1 MGYKLNGVNTGGL
14 PIDYIKPFVEQYE
27 IKVFIETGTAGGDSV
42 RKAAE
47 MFEVCHTIEIVHNR
61 PVDLEPFPENVFLH
75 EGDSGE
81 VLKGI
86 AKPYKG
92 QRVLLWL
99 DAHWSEN
106 YESTDKS
113 KECPLIR
120 EIQAIKGHDALVL
133 IDDARLFLGPHP
145 WPCDYRFWPQFQDV
159 FNALRDSF
167 PRHRITIVD
176 DYIVAIPDYMDD
188 TFRIEWWDRFKVRY
202 PEEIDLVKSDM
213 RRVVEYF
220 KKFIE

>member
-1 MGYKLNGVNTGGL
+1 MGYRSNGVNTGGL
-14 PIDYIKPFVEQYE
+14 PIDYIKPFVDEYG

-42 RKAAE
+42 RKAANI
-47 MFEVCHTIEIVHNR
+47 FEHCHTIELIEGR
-61 PVDLEPFPENVFLH
+61 PDGEFPENVFLH
-75 EGDSGE
+75 YGDSGE
-81 VLKGI
+81 KLKEV

-92 QRVLLWL
+92 QRVLFWL

-145 WPCDYRFWPQFQDV
+145 WPADYRFWPQFQDV

-202 PEEIDLVKSDM
+202 PEEVDRAKSDL
-213 RRVVEYF
+213 RRTIDYF

>member
-1 MGYKLNGVNTGGL
+1 MGYRSNGVNTGGL

-42 RKAAE
+42 RKAAD
-47 MFEVCHTIEIVHNR
+47 MFEVCHTIEIVKSR
-61 PVDLEPFPENVFLH
+61 PVDLVPFPENVFLH

-81 VLKGI
+81 LLKGI

-92 QRVLLWL
+92 ERILFWL
-99 DAHWSEN
+99 DAHWSED
-106 YESTDKS
+106 YESTDKEN
-113 KECPLIR
+113 ECPLIR

-145 WPCDYRFWPQFQDV
+145 WPCDYRYWPQFQDV

-202 PEEIDLVKSDM
+202 PEGDQVIKSEL
-213 RRVVEYF
+213 RHVVEYF